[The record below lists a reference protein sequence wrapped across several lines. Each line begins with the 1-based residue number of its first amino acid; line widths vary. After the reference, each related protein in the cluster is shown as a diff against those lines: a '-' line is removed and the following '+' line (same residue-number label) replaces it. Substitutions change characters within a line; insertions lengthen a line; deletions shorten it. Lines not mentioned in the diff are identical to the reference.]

1 MKKSPRKNR
10 VSQMSKQN
18 KRPMWHSGVLGAS
31 FVYLALLS
39 PVAPLAVEA
48 TRASSL
54 AAGDAAHQARG
65 VSLNESG
72 DLHLTSRYGFTLN
85 EQGAATGTVP
95 GTIYVHLKIVST
107 SRVTAEVNIYPK
119 GGSISGYGSAAY
131 RRKGAKG
138 NFSGSLSISR
148 GSGSFNHARG
158 SGLSFSGTI
167 QRSNYAVT
175 VHVSG
180 TITD

>member
-1 MKKSPRKNR
+1 
-10 VSQMSKQN
+10 MSKHN
-18 KRPMWHSGVLGAS
+18 KRLKWHRSALTGPITCLV
-31 FVYLALLS
+31 LLS
-39 PVAPLAVEA
+39 PIAPLAPGV

-54 AAGDAAHQARG
+54 APDAVGHLART

-72 DLHLTSRYGFTLN
+72 NLHLTSRHGFTLN
-85 EQGAATGTVP
+85 EQGTGTGSIS

-107 SRVTAEVNIYPK
+107 SRVTAEMNIYLK
-119 GGSISGYGSAAY
+119 GGSISGSATAAY
-131 RRKGAKG
+131 RREGAKG
-138 NFSGSLSISR
+138 SFSGSLSIDR
-148 GSGSFNHARG
+148 GTGSYDHAQG

-180 TITD
+180 TVTD